1 MSDGELNE
9 QIYQV
14 DGMTCEHCVAA
25 VEQEVRAIDGA
36 EEVTVDLDT
45 GRLSVRGRDVGA
57 ADVRAAVEEAG
68 YTLA

>member
-1 MSDGELNE
+1 MSDGELDE
-9 QIYQV
+9 RIYRV

-25 VEQEVRAIDGA
+25 VEQEVGAIEGA

-45 GRLSVRGRDVGA
+45 GRLSVRGHDVGA
-57 ADVRAAVEEAG
+57 AEVRAAVEEAG